1 MSMMRGGNMSMLR
14 RMATDPEV
22 TQHRLTRGV
31 VRRILAFAKP
41 YRGLIIVFIG
51 LVVVSSALAVAP
63 PLLFQADHRRG
74 SAEAEPAT
82 GDRSRQSRWL
92 CWPCSRR

>member
-1 MSMMRGGNMSMLR
+1 MSMMRGGNMSLIR

-41 YRGLIIVFIG
+41 YRGLITVFIV

-63 PLLFQADHRRG
+63 PLLFRLIIDEGVLKQNRQLVIMLGVTVAGSPCCRR
-74 SAEAEPAT
+74 
-82 GDRSRQSRWL
+82 
-92 CWPCSRR
+92 